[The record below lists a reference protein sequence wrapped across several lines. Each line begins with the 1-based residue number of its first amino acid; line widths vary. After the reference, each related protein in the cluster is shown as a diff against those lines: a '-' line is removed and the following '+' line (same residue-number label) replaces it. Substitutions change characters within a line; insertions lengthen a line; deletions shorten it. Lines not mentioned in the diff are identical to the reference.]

1 MYFRVSVE
9 GNRQDRVLSVQS
21 ETQEHGQ
28 APRPTHLPPP
38 QHATPL
44 TDKTVKAP
52 LFRAH
57 LVGLAMLVLPA
68 LIGCDPPPVVR
79 VYDAPK
85 SDTEFVS
92 GPLAGSNSGPIS
104 LGNAGIAGSNPS
116 SGKPNAG
123 TPTVSGPRR
132 ILGAILPLD
141 SGCYFLKATDSP
153 ERLEPLMGDFHT
165 IVSGFAI
172 DANTGKPSN
181 ALPSGWVMNPRND
194 IALAEFVSPEGTG
207 SIKFTVTALAMP
219 DQKDWSEYLLSNV
232 NRWRGQLKIDPVDL
246 KTLNDSLVSVP
257 RGEGLLPSYIFDAT
271 GTGSGGMAPSALPA
285 SGASSAVPTPTLPPS
300 TPSASAS
307 PTETPKRPELDY
319 RLPEGWSVGQGS
331 PFRLA
336 TLKIES
342 AEGNGEVTVSMATD
356 NPQANTAMWAQQVL
370 KESEPAQIDP
380 VVQQTIEKAQ
390 TIVVGD
396 KEAKLYTIRKSEEP
410 QAPMLMVASI
420 PTENQELHLF
430 VKLIGDNR
438 LAEAQKQKF
447 IDFVQSISLK

>member
-1 MYFRVSVE
+1 MA
-9 GNRQDRVLSVQS
+9 L
-21 ETQEHGQ
+21 
-28 APRPTHLPPP
+28 
-38 QHATPL
+38 
-44 TDKTVKAP
+44 
-52 LFRAH
+52 
-57 LVGLAMLVLPA
+57 LVLPA
-68 LIGCDPPPVVR
+68 LIGCDPPAVVR

-92 GPLAGSNSGPIS
+92 GPLAGSSGSGPIS
-104 LGNAGIAGSNPS
+104 LGSVGSAGPNVGAPS
-116 SGKPNAG
+116 VA
-123 TPTVSGPRR
+123 GPRR

-153 ERLEPLMGDFHT
+153 ERLEPLMSDFHT
-165 IVSGFAI
+165 IVTSFAI

-181 ALPSGWVMNPRND
+181 ALPTGWVMNPRND
-194 IALAEFVSPEGTG
+194 IALAEFVSPEATG

-219 DQKDWSEYLLSNV
+219 EQKDWPEYLLSNV
-232 NRWRGQLKIDPVDL
+232 NRWRGQLKIEPVDL
-246 KTLNDSLVSVP
+246 KTLNDSLISVS
-257 RGEGLLPSYIFDAT
+257 RGDGLLPSYIFDAT
-271 GTGSGGMAPSALPA
+271 GTGSGGMAPAGATGSATSSRNNAPA
-285 SGASSAVPTPTLPPS
+285 PPAPS
-300 TPSASAS
+300 TSSPNTPASAS
-307 PTETPKRPELDY
+307 PADAPKRPELDY
-319 RLPEGWSVGQGS
+319 LLPEGWSVGQGS

-380 VVQQTIEKAQ
+380 VVQQTLERAE
-390 TIVVGD
+390 TIAVGD
-396 KEAKLYTIRKSEEP
+396 KQAKLYTIRKSEEP

-420 PTENQELHLF
+420 PTDNQELHLF

>member
-1 MYFRVSVE
+1 MDY
-9 GNRQDRVLSVQS
+9 
-21 ETQEHGQ
+21 GQ
-28 APRPTHLPPP
+28 APRLPHPPPP
-38 QHATPL
+38 QHVTPL
-44 TDKTVKAP
+44 TAQTVKAP
-52 LFRAH
+52 LSVANS
-57 LVGLAMLVLPA
+57 VGLALLALPV
-68 LIGCDPPPVVR
+68 LIGCDPPPEVR

-92 GPLAGSNSGPIS
+92 GPLAGSGSGPIS
-104 LGNAGIAGSNPS
+104 LGSVGSAV
-116 SGKPNAG
+116 PNAG
-123 TPTVSGPRR
+123 APSVAGPRR

-153 ERLEPLMGDFHT
+153 ERLEPLMSDFHT
-165 IVSGFAI
+165 IVSNFAI
-172 DANTGKPSN
+172 DANTGRPSN

-194 IALAEFVSPEGTG
+194 IALAEFVSPEATG

-219 DQKDWSEYLLSNV
+219 EQKDWPEYLLSNV
-232 NRWRGQLKIDPVDL
+232 NRWRGQLKVEPVDL

-271 GTGSGGMAPSALPA
+271 GTGSGGMAPTGA
-285 SGASSAVPTPTLPPS
+285 SGSATSSRNNAPAVNPPVTAPPAPTSPPS
-300 TPSASAS
+300 NSSPNTPASAS
-307 PTETPKRPELDY
+307 PADVPKRPELDY

-380 VVQQTIEKAQ
+380 VVQQTLERAE
-390 TIVVGD
+390 TVAVGD
-396 KEAKLYTIRKSEEP
+396 KQAKLYTIRKSEEP

-420 PTENQELHLF
+420 PTDNQELHLF

>member
-1 MYFRVSVE
+1 MS
-9 GNRQDRVLSVQS
+9 
-21 ETQEHGQ
+21 
-28 APRPTHLPPP
+28 
-38 QHATPL
+38 
-44 TDKTVKAP
+44 
-52 LFRAH
+52 
-57 LVGLAMLVLPA
+57 
-68 LIGCDPPPVVR
+68 
-79 VYDAPK
+79 
-85 SDTEFVS
+85 
-92 GPLAGSNSGPIS
+92 
-104 LGNAGIAGSNPS
+104 
-116 SGKPNAG
+116 
-123 TPTVSGPRR
+123 
-132 ILGAILPLD
+132 
-141 SGCYFLKATDSP
+141 
-153 ERLEPLMGDFHT
+153 DFHT
-165 IVSGFAI
+165 IVSNFAI
-172 DANTGKPSN
+172 DANTGRPSN

-194 IALAEFVSPEGTG
+194 IALAEFVSPEATG

-219 DQKDWSEYLLSNV
+219 EQKDWPEYLLSNV
-232 NRWRGQLKIDPVDL
+232 NRWRGQLKVEPVDL

-271 GTGSGGMAPSALPA
+271 GTGSGGMAPTGA
-285 SGASSAVPTPTLPPS
+285 SGSATSSRNNAPAVNPPVTAPPAPTSPPS
-300 TPSASAS
+300 NSSPNTPASAS
-307 PTETPKRPELDY
+307 PADVPKRPELDY

-380 VVQQTIEKAQ
+380 VVQQTLERAE
-390 TIVVGD
+390 TVAVGD
-396 KEAKLYTIRKSEEP
+396 KQAKLYTIRKSEEP

-420 PTENQELHLF
+420 PTDNQELHLF

>member
-1 MYFRVSVE
+1 M
-9 GNRQDRVLSVQS
+9 
-21 ETQEHGQ
+21 
-28 APRPTHLPPP
+28 
-38 QHATPL
+38 

-57 LVGLAMLVLPA
+57 LVGLALLALPA

-92 GPLAGSNSGPIS
+92 GPLAGTGRGSVS
-104 LGNAGIAGSNPS
+104 LGSVGSAV
-116 SGKPNAG
+116 PNAG
-123 TPTVSGPRR
+123 VPSVSGPRR

-153 ERLEPLMGDFHT
+153 ERLEPLMSDFHT
-165 IVSGFAI
+165 IVSNFAI

-194 IALAEFVSPEGTG
+194 IALAEFVSPEATG
-207 SIKFTVTALAMP
+207 SVKFTVTALAMP
-219 DQKDWSEYLLSNV
+219 EQKDWPEYLLSNV
-232 NRWRGQLKIDPVDL
+232 NRWRGQLKVEPVDL

-257 RGEGLLPSYIFDAT
+257 RGQGLLPSYIFDAT
-271 GTGSGGMAPSALPA
+271 GTGSGGMSPSGLPGGSARAPTPTAPVTP
-285 SGASSAVPTPTLPPS
+285 VPTPTLPPS
-300 TPSASAS
+300 TPSTSAS
-307 PTETPKRPELDY
+307 TTETPKRPELDY

-342 AEGNGEVTVSMATD
+342 AEGSGEVTVSMATD

-390 TIVVGD
+390 IIAVGD
-396 KEAKLYTIRKSEEP
+396 KEAKLYTIRKSDEP

>member
-1 MYFRVSVE
+1 MTAQIVKTP
-9 GNRQDRVLSVQS
+9 LSVANS
-21 ETQEHGQ
+21 
-28 APRPTHLPPP
+28 
-38 QHATPL
+38 
-44 TDKTVKAP
+44 
-52 LFRAH
+52 
-57 LVGLAMLVLPA
+57 VGLALLALPA
-68 LIGCDPPPVVR
+68 LIGCDPPPEVR

-92 GPLAGSNSGPIS
+92 GPLAGSGSGPIS
-104 LGNAGIAGSNPS
+104 LGSVGSPV
-116 SGKPNAG
+116 PNAG
-123 TPTVSGPRR
+123 APSVAGPRR

-153 ERLEPLMGDFHT
+153 ERLEPLMSDFHT
-165 IVSGFAI
+165 IVSNFAI
-172 DANTGKPSN
+172 DTSTGRPSN

-194 IALAEFVSPEGTG
+194 IALAEFVSPEATG

-219 DQKDWSEYLLSNV
+219 EQKDWPEYLLSNV
-232 NRWRGQLKIDPVDL
+232 NRWRGQLKVEPVDL

-271 GTGSGGMAPSALPA
+271 GTGSGAMAPSSLPGA
-285 SGASSAVPTPTLPPS
+285 GASAPTPSATVTPAPTPTLPPS
-300 TPSASAS
+300 TPSDSAS
-307 PTETPKRPELDY
+307 TNEAPKRPELDY

-336 TLKIES
+336 TLKIQS

-380 VVQQTIEKAQ
+380 VVQQTLERAE
-390 TIVVGD
+390 TVTVGD
-396 KEAKLYTIRKSEEP
+396 KQAKLYTIRKSEEP